1 MRLFTLRPPPIAFVQ
16 FSTFLS
22 SPSFAIVSRSLSLSS
37 ISETKDA
44 RRRGTRGYESEAK
57 SR

>member
-22 SPSFAIVSRSLSLSS
+22 SPSFAIVSRSLSL
-37 ISETKDA
+37 IYKRNEGRETKGNE
-44 RRRGTRGYESEAK
+44 RIRKRS
-57 SR
+57 